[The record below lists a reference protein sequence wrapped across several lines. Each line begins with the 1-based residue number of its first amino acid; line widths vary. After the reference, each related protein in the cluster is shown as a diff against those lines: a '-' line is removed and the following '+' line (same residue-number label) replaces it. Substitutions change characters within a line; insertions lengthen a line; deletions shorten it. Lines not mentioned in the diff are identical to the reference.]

1 MTRSGLANR
10 EGLFAARYRLFTTH
24 ETNGFPACCP
34 LTSSWGKGIMAEDIL
49 TITGI
54 ARHGAARLPSVD
66 VDSFNIE
73 LKDDDGFL
81 GDRASKGAF
90 REILDGLRQP
100 LKKNGEDPLGS
111 KSAEAIAKSTLDEVL
126 VGNDIHASALVYGA
140 IEAFAQ
146 ELAYVTR
153 RFLKTKAWADT
164 ERIVVGG
171 GFRES
176 RVGELAIARAD
187 IILKAGDFKVDLM
200 PIRFHPDDAGLIGCL
215 HLAPSWIFE
224 GQDAILSV
232 DIGGTNIRCGVVET
246 RWKKAP
252 DLSKAEVWKSEL
264 WRHADDEPTREGA
277 VKRLTKMLKALIGL
291 SETEGHKLAPFIGI
305 ACPGVINQ
313 DGGIEKGAQN
323 LPGNWESSKFN
334 LPVSLAEAIPEIGG
348 HDTAVVMHNDGVVQG
363 LSEVPFMQD
372 VERWGVLT
380 IGTGLGNACFT
391 NRRKDGGQGK
401 DNGK

>member
-1 MTRSGLANR
+1 
-10 EGLFAARYRLFTTH
+10 
-24 ETNGFPACCP
+24 
-34 LTSSWGKGIMAEDIL
+34 MAEDTL
-49 TITGI
+49 TTSGI
-54 ARHGAARLPSVD
+54 GKHGATRLPSVD

-73 LKDDDGFL
+73 LKDDEGFL

-90 REILDGLRQP
+90 REILDSLRKP
-100 LKKNGEDPLGS
+100 LKKNGDDPLGS
-111 KSAEAIAKSTLDEVL
+111 KPAESITKSTLDEAL
-126 VGNDIHASALVYGA
+126 VGDDLHASALVHGA
-140 IEAFAQ
+140 IEGFAQ
-146 ELAYVTR
+146 ELAYVTQ

-176 RVGELAIARAD
+176 RVGELAIARTD
-187 IILKAGDFKVDLM
+187 IILKNADFKIDLV

-224 GQDAILSV
+224 AHDSILAV

-246 RWKKAP
+246 RWKKAS
-252 DLSKAEVWKSEL
+252 DLSKAAVWKSDL

-277 VKRLTKMLKALIGL
+277 VKRLVKMLKSLISEADSEGL
-291 SETEGHKLAPFIGI
+291 RLAPFIGI
-305 ACPGVINQ
+305 ACPGVINH
-313 DGGIEKGAQN
+313 DGSIEKGAQN

-334 LPVSLAEAIPEIGG
+334 LPASLVEAIPEIGD
-348 HDTAVVMHNDGVVQG
+348 HDTAVLMHNDGVAQG

-380 IGTGLGNACFT
+380 IGTGLGNARFT
-391 NRRKDGGQGK
+391 NRKKDK
-401 DNGK
+401 DKDKEDKKDKDKKSKN